1 MKTRIKHDFYP
12 SPDKLIR
19 AYLAKY
25 PTLIDRHSTI
35 LEPCAGE
42 GAISKPLIEL
52 RYKVEETDIM
62 DGEEFDA
69 SKAKYWEGRS
79 PDWIFTNPPFNLATP
94 IIEHCLDRANIGV
107 IMILRAS
114 YLEPCKDRRHLLND
128 RISRIT
134 YCNPRPKFRAD
145 SKGSDSTTVVFI
157 EWGKHS
163 VNNVKLEYLVDWNK

>member
-1 MKTRIKHDFYP
+1 MKTRIKQDFYP

-25 PTLIDRHSTI
+25 PTLIDRDSTI
-35 LEPCAGE
+35 LEPCAGD

-52 RYKVEETDIM
+52 GHKVEETDIKN
-62 DGEEFDA
+62 GEEFDA

-128 RISRIT
+128 RISRVT
-134 YCNPRPKFRAD
+134 YCNPRPRFRAD
-145 SKGSDSTTVVFI
+145 SKGSDSATVVFV
-157 EWGKHS
+157 EWNKYS
-163 VNNVKLEYLVDWNK
+163 VNNTKLEYLVDWNK